1 MSNAMNQAQF
11 ETMVRSAEALA
22 LSSPAR
28 YKLGI
33 VLYTLLGYLFIL
45 SILFLLF
52 GLAGLVIGS
61 AFLSTALFLILLK
74 KKLIFVLIPAIW
86 ILLKALWVRF
96 DPPTGYTLKLKEF
109 PVLEREIRELQGK
122 LKSLK
127 VHQVI
132 LTPEFN
138 AAVVQ
143 TPRLGVFGWY
153 RNTLILG
160 LELLLSL
167 SPEQARSVLAH
178 EFGHLSGNH
187 SRFKGWIYRV
197 RTTWDRVTQAYEG
210 VDSWGARLMF
220 RFFNWYSP
228 RFSALTFPLARMNE
242 YEADAVAARITSPRT
257 VVEALVNTHVCS
269 GHADKDYWA
278 LFYKKAD
285 VLPEPDLAPWS
296 GFAGFI
302 NERRLSET
310 DFSGRLREALARETG
325 CYDTH
330 PSLKDRAAALKITPQ
345 PPAAVAQTAAA
356 LWLGERLQRVIADF
370 DREWMQ
376 ANREKWQQRYRY
388 VSEGRRK
395 LAELEGRPVESLN
408 DDELWSKATLSEELI
423 DDEAALPLYRAMQA
437 RYPQSPQ
444 AAFAV
449 GRMLYNRGDEACL
462 EQMKLALANP
472 QLALDACRFAY
483 RFLEERRRMD
493 EAQWWEQRYDEQ
505 NRILDES
512 RRERAQLNPGEALE
526 KAGLSPEYMT
536 SLAAALKAIKNV
548 KHAWVARKVLKH
560 YPEYPAYA
568 FVIQLK
574 GFVINDADKRS
585 VEIIQSL
592 NLDTNADFFAV
603 SKSGNCK
610 KLAKQIIKAGERIL

>member
-1 MSNAMNQAQF
+1 MSTALTQAQF
-11 ETMVRSAEALA
+11 ETMVRRAEALA
-22 LSSPAR
+22 RQSPAR

-45 SILFLLF
+45 FILFLLF

-96 DPPTGYTLKLKEF
+96 DPPVGYTLKLKDF
-109 PVLEREIRELQGK
+109 PALEREIRELQGK

-127 VHQVI
+127 VHDVI

-143 TPRLGVFGWY
+143 TPRLGIFGWH

-167 SPEQARSVLAH
+167 SPEQARAVLAH

-210 VDSWGARLMF
+210 IDSWGARLMF
-220 RFFNWYSP
+220 KFFNWYSP

-242 YEADAVAARITSPRT
+242 YEADAVAARITAPET
-257 VVEALVNTHVCS
+257 VVEALVTTQVTS
-269 GHADKDYWA
+269 RYTDRDYWA

-285 VLPEPDLAPWS
+285 LLPEPDHTPWS

-310 DFSGRLREALARETG
+310 DFTGRLREALARETAY
-325 CYDTH
+325 YDTH
-330 PSLKDRAAALKITPQ
+330 PSLKDRAAALKVSPHA
-345 PPAAVAQTAAA
+345 PAAVEQTAAA
-356 LWLGERLQRVIADF
+356 LWLGDGLQKIIADF

-376 ANREKWQQRYRY
+376 ANREKWQERYRY
-388 VSEGRRK
+388 VSEGRKK
-395 LAELEGRPVESLN
+395 LAELEGRTIESLS
-408 DDELWSKATLSEELI
+408 DDELWSKATLSEELT
-423 DDEAALPLYRAMQA
+423 DDGEALPLYLAMQA

-449 GRMLYNRGDEACL
+449 GRMLYNRGDETCL
-462 EQMKLALANP
+462 EQMRLALANP
-472 QLALDACRFAY
+472 QLALDACRYAW
-483 RFLEERRRMD
+483 RFLEERQRME
-493 EAQWWEQRYDEQ
+493 EARWWEQRYEEQ
-505 NRILDES
+505 NRILEES
-512 RRERAQLNPGEALE
+512 RRERAQLIPGEALE
-526 KAGLSPEYMT
+526 KAGLPADYT
-536 SLAAALKAIKNV
+536 ASLAQALKSIKSV
-548 KHAWVARKVLKH
+548 KHAWIARKKLQH
-560 YPEYPAYA
+560 FPEYPALA

-574 GFVINDADKRS
+574 GFIVADADKRV
-585 VEIIQSL
+585 VEIIRSL
-592 NLDTNADFFAV
+592 NLDMNADFFAV
-603 SKSGNCK
+603 SRSGNFK
-610 KLAKQIIKAGERIL
+610 KLAKQIIKAGERIV

>member
-1 MSNAMNQAQF
+1 MSNAMTQSEF
-11 ETMVRSAEALA
+11 ETMVRRAEALA
-22 LSSPAR
+22 QASPGR

-45 SILFLLF
+45 LILFLLF

-74 KKLIFVLIPAIW
+74 KKLIFVILPAIW

-96 DPPTGYTLKLKEF
+96 DPPAGYVLKPGDF
-109 PVLEREIRELQGK
+109 PALEREIRELQGR

-143 TPRLGVFGWY
+143 TPRLGIFGWH

-197 RTTWDRVTQAYEG
+197 RTAWDRVTQAYEG
-210 VDSWGARLMF
+210 VDSCGARLMF

-228 RFSALTFPLARMNE
+228 RFSAYTFPLARMNE

-257 VVEALVNTHVCS
+257 VVEALVSTHVNS
-269 GHADKDYWA
+269 GHADTDYWT
-278 LFYKKAD
+278 LFYRKAD

-296 GFAGFI
+296 GFASFI
-302 NERRLSET
+302 SERRLSET
-310 DFSGRLREALARETG
+310 DFAGRLREALARETS

-330 PSLKDRAAALKITPQ
+330 PSLKDRAAALKVAPEA
-345 PPAAVAQTAAA
+345 PGAVAQTAAA
-356 LWLGERLQRVIADF
+356 AWLGERLQQVIADF
-370 DREWMQ
+370 DREWMR
-376 ANREKWQQRYRY
+376 ANREKWQERYRY
-388 VSEGRRK
+388 VCEGRAK
-395 LAELEGRPVESLN
+395 LAQLEGRPLETLS

-423 DDEAALPLYRAMQA
+423 GDGEALPLYRAMQA

-449 GRMLYNRGDEACL
+449 GRMLCNRGDEACL
-462 EQMKLALANP
+462 EQMKIALANP

-483 RFLEERRRMD
+483 RFLEERKRME
-493 EAQWWEQRYDEQ
+493 EARWWEQRYDEQ
-505 NRILDES
+505 NRILEES
-512 RRERAQLNPGEALE
+512 RRERARLNPGETLE
-526 KAGLSPEYMT
+526 KAGLAPEFMT
-536 SLAAALKAIKNV
+536 AIAKALKSNRNV
-548 KHAWVARKVLKH
+548 RRAWIARKVLRH

-568 FVIQLK
+568 FVVEIR
-574 GFVINDADKRS
+574 GFIIGDADKRA
-585 VEIIQSL
+585 VEIIRSL
-592 NLDTNADFFAV
+592 NLDISADFFAV
-603 SKSGNCK
+603 SKSGSFK
-610 KLAKQIIKAGERIL
+610 KLAKQIIKTGEQIL